1 MKLTYR
7 VLIKPYDGEEY
18 MTQFTTDDIDWTME
32 QYQRNRP
39 PFEYEILI
47 NHPPIGD

>member
-7 VLIKPYDGEEY
+7 VLIKPHSGEEY
-18 MTQFTTDDIDWTME
+18 MAQFTTDDIDRTME

-39 PFEYEILI
+39 AFTYEILI